1 MSFVSR
7 RDFLRSV
14 AAGGA
19 ALAVAGQT
27 QMAWSADDW
36 GGFKIGLQSYTLRD
50 FDTAAALDHTV
61 KFGLKY
67 WESFSKHFPI
77 ATLPKTTDGYKQQLS
92 DAGVQMLAFGV
103 VGFDANETKARE
115 IFDFAKAM
123 GLQSISAD
131 PKQEKETFDLLDK
144 LVAEY
149 DIAIGIHNHGPF
161 HHYNKADDVLKW
173 VKDRHPKIGACVDTG
188 HYLRSDESI
197 VEVIEKF
204 GPRVFGVHFKDV
216 RTIKDNAEKERLLKE
231 LTPGRAEDLKKEGKI
246 FTILGE
252 GELDV
257 VGSLKALKKLNYQY
271 SISLEYEEHPENPIS
286 DIEQCLKAVKAAIA
300 QVG

>member
-1 MSFVSR
+1 MPAVSR
-7 RDFLRSV
+7 RDFLQSV
-14 AAGGA
+14 VAGSA
-19 ALAVAGQT
+19 ALAVAGQ
-27 QMAWSADDW
+27 ASSLLAAEDW
-36 GGFKIGLQSYTLRD
+36 GGFKLGLQSYTLRE
-50 FDTAAALDHTV
+50 FDTAAALKATTQL
-61 KFGLKY
+61 GLKY
-67 WESFSKHFPI
+67 WESFSKHVPI
-77 ATLPKTTDGYKQQLS
+77 ATLPATITGYKKQLG
-92 DAGVQMLAFGV
+92 DAGVEMLAFGV
-103 VGFDANETKARE
+103 VGFDTNETKARE

-131 PKQEKETFDLLDK
+131 PKQEKGTFDLLDN

-188 HYLRSDESI
+188 HYLRSDENI

-204 GPRVFGVHFKDV
+204 GNRVFGVHFKDV
-216 RTIKDNAEKERLLKE
+216 RTIKDAAEKEKLIKE
-231 LTPGRAEDLKKEGKI
+231 LTPGRAEELKKEGKI

-257 VGSLKALKKLNYQY
+257 VGCLKALKKLNYQY
-271 SISLEYEEHPENPIS
+271 SVSLEYEEHPENPIS
-286 DIEQCLKAVKAAIA
+286 DLEQCLKTVKTALTK
-300 QVG
+300 V

>member
-19 ALAVAGQT
+19 ALAVAGQSSI
-27 QMAWSADDW
+27 AWSADDW
-36 GGFKIGLQSYTLRD
+36 GGFKIGLQSYTLRE
-50 FDTAAALDHTV
+50 FDTAAALEQTV
-61 KFGLKY
+61 KFGLHY
-67 WESFSKHFPI
+67 WESFAKHFPI
-77 ATLPKTTDGYKQQLS
+77 STLPKTVEAYKKQLADS
-92 DAGVQMLAFGV
+92 GVQMIAFGV
-103 VGFDANETKARE
+103 VGFDTNETKARE
-115 IFDFAKAM
+115 IFDYAKSM
-123 GLQSISAD
+123 GMLSISAD
-131 PKQEKETFDLLDK
+131 PNQDKGTFDLLDK

-161 HHYNKADDVLKW
+161 ARYNKADDVLKW

-188 HYLRSDESI
+188 HYLRSNENI

-216 RTIKDNAEKERLLKE
+216 RTIRDAAEKEKLLKE
-231 LTPGRAEDLKKEGKI
+231 LTPGRAKELEKEGKI

-257 VGSLKALKKLNYQY
+257 VGCLKALKKLNYQY
-271 SISLEYEEHPENPIS
+271 GISLEYEEHPENPIS
-286 DIEQCLKAVKAAIA
+286 DIEQCLKTVKTALTK
-300 QVG
+300 VS

>member
-1 MSFVSR
+1 MSRVNR
-7 RDFLRSV
+7 RDFIRS
-14 AAGGA
+14 AIAGGVA
-19 ALAVAGQT
+19 CAVAGSSEL
-27 QMAWSADDW
+27 AWAGDDW
-36 GGFKIGLQSYTLRD
+36 GGFKMGLQSYTLRE
-50 FDTAAALDHTV
+50 FDTAKALEYTK
-61 KFGLKY
+61 KFGLHY
-67 WESFSKHFPI
+67 WESFPKHVPV
-77 ATLPKTTDGYKQQLS
+77 ATLPKTLEGYRKQLA
-92 DAGVQMLAFGV
+92 DWGVTMSAYGV
-103 VGFDANETKARE
+103 VGFDTNETKARE
-115 IFDFAKAM
+115 IFDFAKGM

-144 LVAEY
+144 LVEEY

-188 HYLRSDESI
+188 HYLRSNESI

-204 GPRVFGVHFKDV
+204 GSRVFGVHFKDV
-216 RTIKDNAEKERLLKE
+216 RTIKTDAEKEKLLKE
-231 LTPGRAEDLKKEGKI
+231 LSPGRAEDLKKEGKI

-271 SISLEYEEHPENPIS
+271 SVSLEYEEHPENPIS
-286 DIEQCLKAVKAAIA
+286 DIEQCLKTVKSALTKL
-300 QVG
+300 G

>member
-1 MSFVSR
+1 MPSISR

-19 ALAVAGQT
+19 ALAVAGQSSL
-27 QMAWSADDW
+27 ALAADDW
-36 GGFKIGLQSYTLRD
+36 GGFKMGLQSYTLREY
-50 FDTAAALDHTV
+50 DTAAALEQTV
-61 KFGLKY
+61 KFGLHY
-67 WESFSKHFPI
+67 WESFAKHFPI
-77 ATLPKTTDGYKQQLS
+77 STLPKTTEAYKKQLS

-103 VGFDANETKARE
+103 VGFDTNETKARE
-115 IFDFAKAM
+115 IFDFAKSM
-123 GLQSISAD
+123 GMMSISAD
-131 PKQEKETFDLLDK
+131 PNQDKETFDLLDK

-161 HHYNKADDVLKW
+161 ARYNKADDVLKW

-188 HYLRSDESI
+188 HYLRSDENI

-204 GPRVFGVHFKDV
+204 GSRIFGVHFKDV
-216 RTIKDNAEKERLLKE
+216 RTIRDAAEKEKLLKE
-231 LTPGRAEDLKKEGKI
+231 LTPGRAKELEKEGKI

-257 VGSLKALKKLNYQY
+257 VGCLKALKKLNYQY
-271 SISLEYEEHPENPIS
+271 GVSLEYEEHPENPIS
-286 DIEQCLKAVKAAIA
+286 DIEQCLKTVKTALTK
-300 QVG
+300 VS

>member
-1 MSFVSR
+1 MPSVSR

-19 ALAVAGQT
+19 ALAVAGQSSL
-27 QMAWSADDW
+27 ALAADDW
-36 GGFKIGLQSYTLRD
+36 GGFKMGLQSYTLRE
-50 FDTAAALDHTV
+50 FDTAAALEHTV
-61 KFGLKY
+61 KFGLHY
-67 WESFSKHFPI
+67 WESFAKHFPI
-77 ATLPKTTDGYKQQLS
+77 STLPKTTEAYKKQLS

-103 VGFDANETKARE
+103 VGFDTNETKARE
-115 IFDFAKAM
+115 IFDFAKSM
-123 GLQSISAD
+123 GMMSISAD
-131 PKQEKETFDLLDK
+131 PKQDKETFDLLDK

-161 HHYNKADDVLKW
+161 ARYNKADDVLKW

-188 HYLRSDESI
+188 HYLRSDENI

-204 GPRVFGVHFKDV
+204 GSRIFGVHFKDV
-216 RTIKDNAEKERLLKE
+216 RTIRDAAEKEKLLKE
-231 LTPGRAEDLKKEGKI
+231 LTPGRAKELEKEGKI

-257 VGSLKALKKLNYQY
+257 VGCLKALKKLNYQY
-271 SISLEYEEHPENPIS
+271 GVSLEYEEHPENPIS
-286 DIEQCLKAVKAAIA
+286 DIEQCLKTVKTALTK
-300 QVG
+300 VS

>member
-1 MSFVSR
+1 MSSVSR
-7 RDFLRSV
+7 RDFLRTV
-14 AAGGA
+14 TAGGA
-19 ALAVAGQT
+19 ALAVGGSS

-50 FDTAAALDHTV
+50 YDTAAALEHTV

-67 WESFSKHFPI
+67 WESFAKHFPI
-77 ATLPKTTDGYKQQLS
+77 ATLPKTTEGYKKQLS

-103 VGFDANETKARE
+103 VGFDTNETKARE

-161 HHYNKADDVLKW
+161 ARYNKADDVLKW

-188 HYLRSDESI
+188 HYLRSDENI

-216 RTIKDNAEKERLLKE
+216 RTIRDAAEKEKLLKV
-231 LTPGRAEDLKKEGKI
+231 LTPGRAEELKKEGKI

-257 VGSLKALKKLNYQY
+257 VGCLKALKKLNYQY

-286 DIEQCLKAVKAAIA
+286 DIEQCLKTVKTALTKIS
-300 QVG
+300 

>member
-1 MSFVSR
+1 MPAVSR
-7 RDFLRSV
+7 RDFLQSV
-14 AAGGA
+14 VAGSA
-19 ALAVAGQT
+19 ALAVAGQ
-27 QMAWSADDW
+27 ASSLLAAEDW
-36 GGFKIGLQSYTLRD
+36 GGFKLGLQSYTLRE
-50 FDTAAALDHTV
+50 FDTDAALKATTQL
-61 KFGLKY
+61 GLKY
-67 WESFSKHFPI
+67 WESFSKHVPI
-77 ATLPKTTDGYKQQLS
+77 ATLPATIAGYKKQLG
-92 DAGVQMLAFGV
+92 DAGVEMLAFGV
-103 VGFDANETKARE
+103 VGFDTNETKARE

-131 PKQEKETFDLLDK
+131 PKQEKGTFDLLDK

-188 HYLRSDESI
+188 HYLRSDENI

-204 GPRVFGVHFKDV
+204 GSRVFGVHFKDV
-216 RTIKDNAEKERLLKE
+216 RTIKDAAEKEKLIKE
-231 LTPGRAEDLKKEGKI
+231 LTPGRAEELKKEGKI

-257 VGSLKALKKLNYQY
+257 VGCLKALKKLNYQY
-271 SISLEYEEHPENPIS
+271 SVSLEYEEHPENPIS
-286 DIEQCLKAVKAAIA
+286 DLEQCLKTVKTALTK
-300 QVG
+300 V